1 MDEQQK
7 FLANKAIE
15 ENVEDT
21 TARQVIRYVMACE
34 LWSQDTISP
43 SNEYLGKKYGW
54 SNDTT
59 KVAISKAKR
68 SQFITTTGYGKK
80 RCLELNV
87 GFLKGKMAEMYQKS
101 LKPRADFSD
110 VLPNTLPTTLP
121 NGSPNSLPNSFEE
134 ENAVPKPQN
143 GENGGYS
150 NRNNN
155 KNTSVATAPQI
166 VEVSDSEER
175 PKKES
180 RAKYPHSKEVFS
192 TIFAATY
199 DPEWDRHT
207 TYLQKAEWIYTKVT
221 AEDSLQDFAD
231 WLKRHSKCEFFP
243 QADTPSEMFSKW
255 AKFERHLSECGV

>member
-34 LWSQDTISP
+34 LWGQDTISP

-59 KVAISKAKR
+59 KVAISKAKK

-121 NGSPNSLPNSFEE
+121 NGSPNSLPNSFGE
-134 ENAVPKPQN
+134 ENSVPKPQN
-143 GENGGYS
+143 EENGGYS
-150 NRNNN
+150 NRNKNRNN
-155 KNTSVATAPQI
+155 TANADI
-166 VEVSDSEER
+166 LEVPDSEESTR
-175 PKKES
+175 VPKEKDVQLERAVAYWHKRCKEDYGLEPS
-180 RAKYPHSKEVFS
+180 GGRIKTRRLIKDAHKTLSYGQIKRRMDQWFDADEHEPHDMIQITKCLSPYQIDKF
-192 TIFAATY
+192 
-199 DPEWDRHT
+199 
-207 TYLQKAEWIYTKVT
+207 LAET
-221 AEDSLQDFAD
+221 L
-231 WLKRHSKCEFFP
+231 
-243 QADTPSEMFSKW
+243 
-255 AKFERHLSECGV
+255 